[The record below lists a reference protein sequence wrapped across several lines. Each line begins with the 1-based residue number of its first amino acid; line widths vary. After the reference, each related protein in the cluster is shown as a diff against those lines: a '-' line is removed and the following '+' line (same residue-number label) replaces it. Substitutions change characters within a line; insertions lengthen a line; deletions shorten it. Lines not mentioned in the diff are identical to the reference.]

1 MSCPSA
7 RGLPNVPYKTPILS
21 FPFLFPEAGNRK
33 TRPSHIVFDHHCRT
47 VCRVQ
52 GCCLFHPRHLASP
65 RVHDRHLHLHL
76 LASTSA
82 KRLMRVFPPAARLLR
97 SFRFRVSLFPRK
109 LRLRLMPIQ
118 PVGMFSTRYFT
129 CAGTIHIATMVPVEY
144 GSKWLAH
151 SPCEA
156 CKYDRRDLPLRLGRE
171 AYPMPLR
178 VRVGVHANTTK
189 QTQSPKYRR
198 TRLEKDSAN
207 AQEANTLLLDGS
219 PRPETV
225 HVVTQHGLTEIHA
238 RLRESR

>member
-1 MSCPSA
+1 VACLTCLTKL
-7 RGLPNVPYKTPILS
+7 RS
-21 FPFLFPEAGNRK
+21 FPFLFPEACNRR

-82 KRLMRVFPPAARLLR
+82 NHLMRVFPPAARLLR

-118 PVGMFSTRYFT
+118 PVGMFSIRHFT
-129 CAGTIHIATMVPVEY
+129 CAGTIHIATMVPVESR
-144 GSKWLAH
+144 SKWLAH
-151 SPCEA
+151 PPCEV
-156 CKYDRRDLPLRLGRE
+156 CRQILGTFE
-171 AYPMPLR
+171 SVEEDTQMSQR
-178 VRVGVHANTTK
+178 VRVGVPPNTTK
-189 QTQSPKYRR
+189 QTQLPKYRR
-198 TRLEKDSAN
+198 TRLEKDSAK

-219 PRPETV
+219 SRPETV
-225 HVVTQHGLTEIHA
+225 HVVT
-238 RLRESR
+238 

>member
-21 FPFLFPEAGNRK
+21 FPFLFPEACNRK

-97 SFRFRVSLFPRK
+97 SFRFRVSLFQRK

-129 CAGTIHIATMVPVEY
+129 CAGTMHMQPWFQLKADLN
-144 GSKWLAH
+144 GS
-151 SPCEA
+151 
-156 CKYDRRDLPLRLGRE
+156 YIRRVKCANRSWGPSNRSRRMPKCRKGFGLGFTRIRRNRL
-171 AYPMPLR
+171 
-178 VRVGVHANTTK
+178 N
-189 QTQSPKYRR
+189 
-198 TRLEKDSAN
+198 RLNIGEHVSRK
-207 AQEANTLLLDGS
+207 TGKGS
-219 PRPETV
+219 R
-225 HVVTQHGLTEIHA
+225 G
-238 RLRESR
+238 